1 MRDLMRT
8 IEAAARA
15 ERAERVTRIR
25 VRLGALSHF
34 TAEHFREHFA
44 DASRGTVAEG
54 AIVQAELGTDPT
66 ERAAQTVLLE
76 SLDVELETDRAR

>member
-8 IEAAARA
+8 IETAARA
-15 ERAERVTRIR
+15 EGVARVTRIR

-34 TAEHFREHFA
+34 TAEHFREHFEA
-44 DASRGTVAEG
+44 ASRGTIAEG
-54 AIVQAELGTDPT
+54 ALVEVELGADPT